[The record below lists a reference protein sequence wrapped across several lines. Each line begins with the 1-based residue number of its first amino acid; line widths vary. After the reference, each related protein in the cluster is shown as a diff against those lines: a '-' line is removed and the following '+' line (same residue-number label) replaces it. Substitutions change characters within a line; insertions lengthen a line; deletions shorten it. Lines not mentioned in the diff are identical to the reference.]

1 MASRQDAP
9 WLVRGASCV
18 HEWRRRLHSMLS
30 GKKGVIFG
38 IRSPRTIGWAIAEA
52 AHQHGATLCLSYR
65 GEREQARAEQM
76 AAQIGGAITVPCD
89 VSSDDDIQSLY
100 ERVGNE
106 WGAVDFV
113 VHSIAF
119 AAMEDLQAGMVGTS
133 RSGFA
138 QMNDISS
145 YSLAAVSRGAVPL
158 MSAGGS
164 IMAMTYVASERVVPA
179 YGPMGPVKA
188 ALESMVRY
196 LASELGPKGIRCNA
210 LSSGP
215 INTPAARGIP
225 QFVNLLRGAEAYAPL
240 HRNVELPEV
249 GNAAV
254 FLLSDMASAITGE
267 VLHVDCG
274 MHIS

>member
-1 MASRQDAP
+1 M
-9 WLVRGASCV
+9 
-18 HEWRRRLHSMLS
+18 HSMLN

-52 AHQHGATLCLSYR
+52 AHKHGATLCLSYR
-65 GEREQARAEQM
+65 GEREQARTEQM
-76 AAQIGGAITVPCD
+76 AAQIGGALTVPCD
-89 VSSDDDIQSLY
+89 VSNDAEIAALY
-100 ERVGNE
+100 ERLGNE
-106 WGAVDFV
+106 WGRVDFV

-119 AAMEDLQAGMVGTS
+119 ASAEDLEAGMLGAS
-133 RSGFA
+133 RDGFA
-138 QMNDISS
+138 LMNDISS
-145 YSLAAVSRGAVPL
+145 YSLAAISRGAAPL
-158 MSAGGS
+158 MQDGGS
-164 IMAMTYVASERVVPA
+164 IMAMTYLASERVVPA

-196 LASELGPKGIRCNA
+196 LASELGPRGIRCNA

-215 INTPAARGIP
+215 ISTPAARGIP
-225 QFVNLLRGAEAYAPL
+225 QFTTLLRGAEAYAPL
-240 HRNVELPEV
+240 HRNVQLHEV

-254 FLLSDMASAITGE
+254 FLLSDMASAVTGE